1 MYCYPFTP
9 VTNFPVRLAAG
20 ALFRWTFGVVFLLVA
35 GVLLSMAAPLGAG
48 EAGNLSGMK
57 PAGAARLVASTLEW
71 ESEGADLPGGDALA
85 ITYRFEPDPET
96 PANVFYDLTPLLD
109 ESLTRWTPG
118 DCLGLEVKLPEGVEL
133 LVQVQGASGRWFQG
147 FFTVTP
153 DEWVRLSITLDR
165 RTFPQSWVP
174 GSSESYRSSIDLPI
188 QRLRIGV
195 RGQGE
200 GTAYIRDLA
209 VRPVYGPAAAPG
221 NATVTPHPVAA
232 EPVELQIEGGA
243 KDAVVIHVKDYGAL
257 PDDGQDD
264 TQAIRAALEA
274 CRGLPA
280 ARVELDPGRYDLL
293 KDMEGVVA
301 GDDLDQIALLLADL
315 SNLTIAG
322 EGAEL
327 ILHKTASALVF
338 RRCRNVVVSGVVI
351 DWENPPYAQGVVIK
365 EHSGALD
372 IKLDPGY
379 DPEQAGTVNMVMRF
393 DSGSRLLD
401 DQEPVT
407 LHCGRKAVA
416 QGSVVLEYVYAPW
429 ETFSL
434 GDGVVRMQCNDEAG
448 QQLQRALR
456 EGDLILLRYGD
467 YRNNGVTIMDSD
479 RIALQNVSIYAA
491 AGMGYW
497 ANNSSNLHLDS
508 FAIEPRPGSGRLM
521 SVTADGVHFKDCFGV
536 LMMENSTVVR
546 QADDC
551 LNVKSRYHRILE
563 LSGERLTLKLWR
575 PNSMVP
581 VEGEHFALFSAN
593 GEELGSLMLSN
604 IEATGDP
611 LVWEAQIDPA
621 AARGWKAEAAL
632 LASLDRS
639 PERVIVRNCNLGENR
654 GRGILLQ
661 ARNVLIE
668 GNRIHSTSDR
678 AIWVTHDPVRF
689 GEAFPPSR
697 VMIRNNRI
705 IDCPRLWRNSAIQV
719 SAFLT
724 EVPSGVHVY
733 ADIQILD
740 NELTELPFDRASGI
754 TVADATDVVIAGN
767 ILRKDPEPASLPG
780 YMVQTAPMVVEN
792 CENVLIR
799 DNVLEAPGAGP
810 IILDES
816 SRAIATVENNTN
828 LIPSVFLFP
837 EN

>member
-1 MYCYPFTP
+1 MALL
-9 VTNFPVRLAAG
+9 LAAG
-20 ALFRWTFGVVFLLVA
+20 AVPSVA
-35 GVLLSMAAPLGAG
+35 GPMRPRDAG
-48 EAGNLSGMK
+48 DLSGMK
-57 PAGAARLVASTLEW
+57 PAGESHLVASTLAW
-71 ESEGADLPGGDALA
+71 ETDEADLPGADTLA
-85 ITYRFEPDPET
+85 ITYRFESDAET
-96 PANVFYDLTPLLD
+96 PSNVFYDLTSLQE
-109 ESLTRWTPG
+109 ESLPQWTPG

-133 LVQVQGASGRWFQG
+133 LVQVQGDSGRWFQG
-147 FFTVTP
+147 FFAVTP
-153 DEWVRLSITLDR
+153 DEWVRLAITLDR
-165 RTFPQSWVP
+165 RTFPQSWTP
-174 GSSESYRSSIDLPI
+174 GTSESYRSSIDLPI
-188 QRLRIGV
+188 RRLRIGV
-195 RGQGE
+195 RGKGE

-209 VRPVYGPAAAPG
+209 VRPVYGPAVAPG
-221 NATVTPHPVAA
+221 NATVTPHPAA
-232 EPVELQIEGGA
+232 EEMTSLQIEGA
-243 KDAVVIHVKDYGAL
+243 PKDAAVIHVKDYGAR

-274 CRGLPA
+274 CRALPA

-315 SNLTIAG
+315 SNLTLAG
-322 EGAEL
+322 QGTEL

-338 RRCRNVVVSGVVI
+338 RRCRNIVVSGLAI
-351 DWENPPYAQGVVIK
+351 DWENPPYAQGVVVK
-365 EHSGALD
+365 EYNGALD
-372 IKLDPGY
+372 IQLEPGY

-401 DQEPVT
+401 DKEPVT
-407 LHCGRKAVA
+407 LHCGRKAVS

-467 YRNNGVTIMDSD
+467 YRNNGITIMDSD
-479 RIALQNVSIYAA
+479 RIALRDVSIYAA

-497 ANNSSNLHLDS
+497 ANNSSNLHLDG

-551 LNVKSRYHRILE
+551 LNIKSRYHRILE
-563 LSGERLTLKLWR
+563 QFGERLTLKLWR

-581 VEGEHFALFSAN
+581 EEGERFALFSAY
-593 GEELGSLMLSN
+593 GEELGSLTLSN
-604 IEATGDP
+604 IEATDDP
-611 LVWEAQIDPA
+611 LVWEAQIDPT
-621 AARGWKAEAAL
+621 AARNWKTDAAL

-639 PERVIVRNCNLGENR
+639 PERVVVRNCNLGENR

-689 GEAFPPSR
+689 GEAFPPSQ

-705 IDCPRLWRNSAIQV
+705 IDCPRLWRNSAIQI

-724 EVPSGVHVY
+724 EVPPGVRAY

-767 ILRKDPEPASLPG
+767 ILRKDPEPACLPG
-780 YMVQTAPMVVEN
+780 YMAQTAPMVVEN

-799 DNVLEAPGAGP
+799 DNVLEAPRAGP

-816 SRAIATVENNTN
+816 SQAISTIENNKN
-828 LIPSVFLFP
+828 LIPSVFLYP